1 MRFDLQL
8 LDFVECEKDSEKIAI
23 SASDK
28 DLTWNEFKNE
38 VEKVKIELLQYNL
51 PKGHPVI
58 IYGHKEANFIVSMA
72 ACMSL
77 GFPYIPVDTIYPIE
91 RLHKIAAIV
100 NSAIVINTIENKI
113 DFESKNSST
122 TYHLDDPIVY
132 IIFTSGS
139 TGEPKGVQ
147 ITRDSLLDFKKWLET
162 DFNFSHKNIFMNQAP
177 FSFDLS
183 VYELVGFL
191 LFGGT
196 IVLNSR
202 ELLENHIEYFERL
215 KKYACNTW
223 VSTPSFISKYLL
235 SSEFTSEN
243 IKNLETFLFCGEVL
257 PSTTAKRILNN
268 FSNSK
273 VLNTYGP
280 TEATVATTL
289 VNITQEII
297 TKYSKNL
304 PVGFVKE
311 NTVINLLDIDSE
323 NIGEMEIVGDN
334 VSIGYFK
341 NEELNKQKFESKYE
355 KRSFRTGDFGYF
367 EDNMLFF
374 ANRKDELIKLHGF
387 RIELGEIDKE
397 FTNNKNVNEAITI
410 PLKRGTEV
418 MKLITFLIVNNA
430 ININDLKEEISKILP
445 YYMIPS
451 DIIVLDKFP
460 YNTNH
465 KIDKNE
471 LANIYK
477 EKR

>member
-8 LDFVECEKDSEKIAI
+8 LDFVDCDKNFEKLAI
-23 SASDK
+23 CASDK
-28 DLTWNEFKNE
+28 DLTWLEFKSE
-38 VEKVKIELLQYNL
+38 VEKLKIEILNYNL
-51 PKGHPVI
+51 PKGHPVV
-58 IYGHKEANFIVSMA
+58 IYGHKEAKFIVTMT

-77 GFPYIPVDTIYPIE
+77 GLPYIPVDTIYPKE
-91 RLHKIAAIV
+91 RLLKIV
-100 NSAIVINTIENKI
+100 NIVSSALIINTIDDTLDFNK
-113 DFESKNSST
+113 DNLNTSYN
-122 TYHLDDPIVY
+122 LNDPIIY

-147 ITRDSLLDFKKWLET
+147 ITQNSILDFNEWLES
-162 DFNFSHKNIFMNQAP
+162 DFKFSKDSVFMNQAP

-191 LFGGT
+191 SFGGT
-196 IVLNSR
+196 IILNSR

-215 KKYACNTW
+215 KKYSCNTW

-235 SSEFTSEN
+235 SSEFVANE
-243 IKNLETFLFCGEVL
+243 IKSLQTFLFCGEVL
-257 PSTTAKRILNN
+257 PAMTAKRILNS
-268 FSNSK
+268 FPNSK

-289 VNITQEII
+289 VDITPAII
-297 TKYSKNL
+297 EKYSKSL
-304 PVGFVKE
+304 PVGYVKE

-323 NIGEMEIVGDN
+323 NVGEIEIVGDN

-341 NEELNKQKFESKYE
+341 NEELNTQKFEAKYE

-387 RIELGEIDKE
+387 RIEIGEIDKE
-397 FTNNKNVNEAITI
+397 FTNNKKINESITI

-418 MKLITFLIVNNA
+418 VKLITFIITNTQ
-430 ININDLKEEISKILP
+430 IEIDELKKEISEVLP

-451 DIIVLDKFP
+451 DIVVLDKFP

-465 KIDKNE
+465 KIDKTQ
-471 LANIYK
+471 LINIY
-477 EKR
+477 RGV

>member
-8 LDFVECEKDSEKIAI
+8 LDFVECEKDSEKLAI

-28 DLTWNEFKNE
+28 DLTWSEFKSE
-38 VEKVKIELLQYNL
+38 VEKLKIELSQYNL

-58 IYGHKEANFIVSMA
+58 IYGHKEANFIVSMT

-77 GFPYIPVDTIYPIE
+77 GLPYIPVDTIYPIE

-113 DFESKNSST
+113 DFEAKNSST
-122 TYHLDDPIVY
+122 TYHLDDPIIY

-147 ITRDSLLDFKKWLET
+147 ITRDSILDFRKWLET

-202 ELLENHIEYFERL
+202 ELLENHLEYFERL

-235 SSEFTSEN
+235 SSEFISEN

-297 TKYSKNL
+297 AKYPKNL

-418 MKLITFLIVNNA
+418 MKLITFLIVNNE
-430 ININDLKEEISKILP
+430 ININNLKEEISKILP

-451 DIIVLDKFP
+451 DIIVLDKFL

-471 LANIYK
+471 LINIY
-477 EKR
+477 RGL

>member
-1 MRFDLQL
+1 MKFDLKL
-8 LDFVECEKDSEKIAI
+8 LEFVDCAKEQDKLAI
-23 SASDK
+23 SGSNK
-28 DLTWNEFKNE
+28 DLTWAEFKTE
-38 VEKVKIELLQYNL
+38 VEKLKITISQYNL

-58 IYGHKEANFIVSMA
+58 IYGHKEVEFIVSMV

-77 GFPYIPVDTIYPIE
+77 GYAYIPIDTIYPIE
-91 RLHKIAAIV
+91 RLNKIASIV
-100 NSAIVINTIENKI
+100 DSALTINVIENSMEFNANNI
-113 DFESKNSST
+113 ATSYDRV
-122 TYHLDDPIVY
+122 DPIVY

-147 ITRDSLLDFKKWLET
+147 ITRDSILDFATWLEE
-162 DFNFSHKNIFMNQAP
+162 DFNFTNNNVFMNQAP

-196 IVLNSR
+196 IILNSR
-202 ELLENHIEYFERL
+202 EVIETHIEYFQRL
-215 KKYACNTW
+215 RTYSCNTW
-223 VSTPSFISKYLL
+223 VSTPSFISRYLL
-235 SSEFTSEN
+235 SSEFTSSE
-243 IKNLETFLFCGEVL
+243 IKSLETFLFCGEVL

-268 FSNSK
+268 FPTSK

-289 VNITQEII
+289 VDITPEII
-297 TKYSKNL
+297 AKYPKNL
-304 PVGFVKE
+304 PVGYVKK
-311 NTVINLLDIDSE
+311 NTTINLLDIDAE

-341 NEELNKQKFESKYE
+341 NEELNSQKFEAKYE
-355 KRSFRTGDFGYF
+355 KRSFRTGDYGYF
-367 EDNMLFF
+367 EDGMLFF

-397 FTNNKNVNEAITI
+397 FTNCAVVNEAITI

-418 MKLITFLIVNNA
+418 VKLITFIVVNSSA
-430 ININDLKEEISKILP
+430 VNIEDLKEEISKVLP

-451 DIIVLDKFP
+451 DVIILEKFP

-471 LANIYK
+471 LINIY
-477 EKR
+477 RSL